1 MKVKTITFGRTVQVK
16 QFEPARIEVT
26 AELEEGDDPKAMFQ
40 ELRDLVNDQ
49 VRAVR

>member
-1 MKVKTITFGRTVQVK
+1 MRDELRVIPLRGI
-16 QFEPARIEVT
+16 P
-26 AELEEGDDPKAMFQ
+26 ELEEGDDPKAMFQ